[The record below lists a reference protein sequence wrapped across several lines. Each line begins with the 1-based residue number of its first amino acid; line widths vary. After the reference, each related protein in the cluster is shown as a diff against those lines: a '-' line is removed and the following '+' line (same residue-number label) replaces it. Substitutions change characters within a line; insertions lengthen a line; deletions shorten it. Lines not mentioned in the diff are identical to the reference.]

1 MTRELAFFD
10 GKGGLELGLASRG
23 FAVSAGLG
31 TVGGILGAG
40 SGEFV
45 GVNSGASD
53 DSGEEMEM

>member
-1 MTRELAFFD
+1 MFFD
-10 GKGGLELGLASRG
+10 GKVGLELGLASRG
-23 FAVSAGLG
+23 FADSAGLRML
-31 TVGGILGAG
+31 GGILGAG

>member
-1 MTRELAFFD
+1 MFFN
-10 GKGGLELGLASRG
+10 GKVGLELGLARRG
-23 FAVSAGLG
+23 FAVSAGPG
-31 TVGGILGAG
+31 IFGGILGAG

>member
-1 MTRELAFFD
+1 MFFD
-10 GKGGLELGLASRG
+10 GKVGLELGLASRG
-23 FAVSAGLG
+23 FADSAGLRMLG
-31 TVGGILGAG
+31 CGILGAG